1 MIQKI
6 THRYL
11 REELL
16 SFTLTEDID
25 DLLVELQYSNL
36 IAPKLFTK
44 GFSTVT
50 YGDNNFIPLFTDMGE
65 YGNPDDYAD
74 AFPMAHDFHF
84 YLKYLQKG
92 SFVGFILNPHSEKF
106 FIGSEFLELIEPV
119 DEELQREKNSHQISE
134 AELNKLLKCN
144 AYTDLYELVNRLSES
159 SVFTLLNPDNPD
171 DFDSSLYV
179 HESIWEKHALVF
191 TSDSEISFKNNLIR
205 KKADLSSVM
214 EYILRYDLDGIIL
227 NIDSD
232 NIRISRSVI
241 RTFMKDFNCQFV
253 KGYSHYA
260 YVIE

>member
-16 SFTLTEDID
+16 NFTLTEDID

-50 YGDNNFIPLFTDMGE
+50 YGDNNFIPLFTDMEE

-84 YLKYLQKG
+84 YLKYLQNG

-119 DEELQREKNSHQISE
+119 DEELQKEKTINPISGW
-134 AELNKLLKCN
+134 KLKGN
-144 AYTDLYELVNRLSES
+144 AYADIYELVNRLSKS
-159 SVFTLLNPDNPD
+159 TLFTVLNPDNPED
-171 DFDSSLYV
+171 LDSSLYV

-191 TSDSEISFKNNLIR
+191 TSDCEISFKNNLLT

-214 EYILRYDLDGIIL
+214 ELTLRYDLDGIIL

-241 RTFMKDFNCQFV
+241 RTFLKDFNCQFV

-260 YVIE
+260 YMIE

>member
-16 SFTLTEDID
+16 SFTLTDDID

-50 YGDNNFIPLFTDMGE
+50 YGDNNFIPLFTDMDE
-65 YGNPDDYAD
+65 YENPDDYVD
-74 AFPMAHDFHF
+74 AFPRAHDFHF
-84 YLKYLQKG
+84 YLKYLENE
-92 SFVGFILNPHSEKF
+92 SFVGFVLNPHSEKF

-119 DEELQREKNSHQISE
+119 DEELQKEKTINPISGG
-134 AELNKLLKCN
+134 ELKGN
-144 AYTDLYELVNRLSES
+144 AYADIYELVNRLSKS
-159 SVFTLLNPDNPD
+159 QVFTLLNPENPE

-179 HESIWEKHALVF
+179 HESIWEEHALVF
-191 TSDSEISFKNNLIR
+191 TSDSEISFKNNFIT
-205 KKADLSSVM
+205 KKDDLSSVM
-214 EYILRYDLDGIIL
+214 ELTLRYDLDGIIL

-241 RTFMKDFNCQFV
+241 RTLMKDFNCQFI

-260 YVIE
+260 YEIE